1 MNSERGFE
9 TPTYFVVPR
18 SHSTAARFGVNQK
31 TSREQSVFRPASQ
44 GHLRYGRARD

>member
-18 SHSTAARFGVNQK
+18 LPSSPARFGVNQK
-31 TSREQSVFRPASQ
+31 ISRDQSVFRPASQ